1 MVSLSAAEGTMPDN
15 SGDNGLE
22 KTVQIKR
29 PSTVFEQMRLTL
41 PSKAYLVIIGGM
53 DMGSVIP
60 VDQPRITLGR
70 APECTIVL
78 QDESVSR
85 VHAEVVQRETE
96 GVLIRDLGST
106 NGTFLGGKR
115 ITESV
120 LRKGDKVLLG
130 RRTIL
135 KYEIYDQ
142 LDAVYQKKIY
152 ESSTRDGLTGVYN
165 RRYFNQ
171 RIVPELSFTR
181 RHSIWL
187 SLLIFDLDNFKKI
200 NDVYGHQNGDHVL
213 VSVTGAVSSIL
224 RTEDLLARYGGE
236 EFTIIAPG
244 TNYEGGLALGQR
256 VRERVESEAI
266 IPEESSGKVIKV
278 TVSVGVIAVA
288 PGFAGEPAAVIAAA
302 DGNLYE
308 AKHGGRNNVVCS
320 LLR

>member
-1 MVSLSAAEGTMPDN
+1 MEGLMSDN
-15 SGDNGLE
+15 TCDSGGE

-29 PSTVFEQMRLTL
+29 PSTVFEQMRVTL

-60 VDQPRITLGR
+60 VDQSRITLGR
-70 APECTIVL
+70 APECIVVL

-85 VHAEVVQRETE
+85 VHAEIVQRET
-96 GVLIRDLGST
+96 GDVFIRDMGST
-106 NGTFLGGKR
+106 NGTFVGGQR
-115 ITESV
+115 ITETA

-130 RRTIL
+130 RQTVL

-142 LDAVYQKKIY
+142 LDAAYQKKIY

-171 RIVPELSFTR
+171 RIVPELSFAK
-181 RHSIWL
+181 RHSMWL
-187 SLLIFDLDNFKKI
+187 SLLIFDLDLFKKI
-200 NDVYGHQNGDHVL
+200 NDLYGHQNGDQVL
-213 VSVTGAVSSIL
+213 VSVTDTVSSIL

-256 VRERVESEAI
+256 VRQRVENGAI
-266 IPEESSGKVIKV
+266 IPAEGSDKVMKT
-278 TVSVGVIAVA
+278 TVSVGVASVS
-288 PGFAGEPAAVIAAA
+288 PGFAGDSAAVIAAA
-302 DGNLYE
+302 DANLYA
-308 AKHGGRNNVVCS
+308 AKQDGRNKVVCS

>member
-1 MVSLSAAEGTMPDN
+1 MPDN

-41 PSKAYLVIIGGM
+41 PSKAYMVIIGGM
-53 DMGSVIP
+53 DMGCVIP
-60 VDQPRITLGR
+60 LDQPRITLGR

-130 RRTIL
+130 RQTIL

-187 SLLIFDLDNFKKI
+187 TLLIFDLDNFKKI
-200 NDVYGHQNGDHVL
+200 NDVYGHQNGDQVL

-224 RTEDLLARYGGE
+224 RTEDLFARYGGE

-256 VRERVESEAI
+256 VRQRVESEAI
-266 IPEESSGKVIKV
+266 IPEESSGKVIKT
-278 TVSVGVIAVA
+278 TVSVGVTAVA

-308 AKHGGRNNVVCS
+308 AKHGGRNKVVCS

>member
-1 MVSLSAAEGTMPDN
+1 MTDN
-15 SGDNGLE
+15 SSDNELE

-29 PSTVFEQMRLTL
+29 PSTIFEQMRLTL

-53 DMGSVIP
+53 DMGCVIP
-60 VDQPRITLGR
+60 VDQPRMTFGR
-70 APECTIVL
+70 SPECTVVL

-85 VHAEVVQRETE
+85 VHAEVVQRETNE
-96 GVLIRDLGST
+96 VFIRDLGST

-130 RRTIL
+130 RQTIL

-171 RIVPELSFTR
+171 RIVPELSFAR

-187 SLLIFDLDNFKKI
+187 SLVIFDLDNFKKI

-224 RTEDLLARYGGE
+224 RTEDLFARYGGE

-256 VRERVESEAI
+256 VRQRVENESI
-266 IPEESSGKVIKV
+266 IPEESSGKVIKI
-278 TVSVGVIAVA
+278 TVSVGVTVVA
-288 PGFAGEPAAVIAAA
+288 PGYAGEPAAVIAAA